1 MSPTLYQDLVYFLI
15 AVASASVI
23 IVFITYGSKNENG
36 LYALI
41 GGYSGIMLCL
51 VGIIM
56 INLSA
61 PNFKNSSSLFSCV
74 SLLVIVAFLIAIIS
88 IYFDKIAT
96 SQVSD
101 YYNTFSFIAFLL
113 IGVQVF
119 IIMKS
124 LYNSST
130 NSYFSL
136 SLTQRSLLVF
146 FSVIAYA
153 ALIVLFIILK
163 LYSTQ
168 G

>member
-1 MSPTLYQDLVYFLI
+1 MNLPNSMSPTLYQDLVYFLI

-113 IGVQVF
+113 IGV
-119 IIMKS
+119 
-124 LYNSST
+124 
-130 NSYFSL
+130 
-136 SLTQRSLLVF
+136 
-146 FSVIAYA
+146 
-153 ALIVLFIILK
+153 
-163 LYSTQ
+163 
-168 G
+168 